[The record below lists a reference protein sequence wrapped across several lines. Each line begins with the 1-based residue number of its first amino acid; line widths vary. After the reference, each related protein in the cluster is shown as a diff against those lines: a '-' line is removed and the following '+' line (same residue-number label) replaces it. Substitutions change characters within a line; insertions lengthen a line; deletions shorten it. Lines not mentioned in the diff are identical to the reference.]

1 MKRKL
6 LTIIFI
12 VLIFGYYFS
21 FGQKD
26 EFSAKS
32 EILSSTRDLSVEGK
46 KLADYLLDDWK
57 KRFHS
62 TSIPNA
68 MSNLG
73 MKSNDDLRLEVGQ
86 FFRDS
91 TQLAKNLQWWGANNY
106 IFNHDEKLIAKYLIN
121 NNDTKKELPGSK
133 ELQDEIG
140 ITDKDLKNSLA
151 FMEKAGFLQSSDNVE
166 LGYTLAESFNRWG
179 GPLRH
184 NFHTVSIDDGSI
196 FDVW

>member
-6 LTIIFI
+6 TTLIFI
-12 VLIFGYYFS
+12 VLIFSYYFS
-21 FGQKD
+21 FEQKD
-26 EFSAKS
+26 EYTATN
-32 EILSSTRDLSVEGK
+32 EISSSTRDLSGEGK
-46 KLADYLLDDWK
+46 KLVDYLLDDWK
-57 KRFHS
+57 KQFHS

-121 NNDTKKELPGSK
+121 NSDTKKGLPGSK
-133 ELQDEIG
+133 ELQEAIDIS
-140 ITDKDLKNSLA
+140 DKDLKNRLV
-151 FMEKAGFLQSSDNVE
+151 FMEKAGFLQASNKEE
-166 LGYTLAESFNRWG
+166 LGFTLAEDFNKWG

-184 NFHTVSIDDGSI
+184 NFHTVSMDGGTI

>member
-6 LTIIFI
+6 TTIILI
-12 VLIFGYYFS
+12 VLVFGYTFS
-21 FGQKD
+21 FGQKN
-26 EFSAKS
+26 EYSATN
-32 EILSSTRDLSVEGK
+32 EISSFTGDLSVEGK
-46 KLADYLLDDWK
+46 KVVDYLLDDWK

-73 MKSNDDLRLEVGQ
+73 MKSNDDLRLEVGLH
-86 FFRDS
+86 FRDN
-91 TQLAKNLQWWGANNY
+91 TQLANNLQWWGANNY

-121 NNDTKKELPGSK
+121 NNDTKKGLPGSK
-133 ELQDEIG
+133 ELQDAIG
-140 ITDKDLKNSLA
+140 ISDKDLKNRLA
-151 FMEKAGFLQSSDNVE
+151 FMAKAGFLQASNQE
-166 LGYTLAESFNRWG
+166 GIGFALAEDFNKWG

-184 NFHTVSIDDGSI
+184 NFHTVSIDDGNI